1 MCMRRGIIASHRL
14 LMCGSVSQRKEN
26 RMACKAKEVGKV
38 ARRGYPFIDYTTHWM
53 PLPEPPKEEQT

>member
-1 MCMRRGIIASHRL
+1 
-14 LMCGSVSQRKEN
+14 MCGSVSQRKEN